1 MLVSL
6 DDLKE
11 GTSVWVLGGFGQER
25 ASLVRVLHTHQNIK
39 NGRPGIDYE
48 LPNGDIRWA
57 YLDQVRSL
65 A

>member
-1 MLVSL
+1 MVSL
-6 DDLKE
+6 DKIRV
-11 GTSVWVLGGFGQER
+11 GGKVWVQGGFGQER
-25 ASLVRVLHTHQNIK
+25 ASLVTVIHTHQDIK

-48 LPNGDIRWA
+48 LPNGDTRWA